1 MTTKNRKSKYSNR
14 PSNYVIF
21 TLMATAAGESRYSG
35 AGKPFAFV
43 RAFLSQGKEKNS
55 DEYKPSIF
63 LDVKA
68 FSKDEEVSA
77 LVQAVADIQKKDR
90 FTVKG
95 RLGMEEWTG
104 DDGVKRQQL
113 VIFAQSI
120 EPFVFEN
127 EDEAETEEELEGEP
141 A

>member
-1 MTTKNRKSKYSNR
+1 MATNDKTNR

-21 TLMATAAGESRYSG
+21 TLMAIADGEMKFSA
-35 AGKPFAFV
+35 AGKPYSFV
-43 RAFLSQGKEKNS
+43 RGFLSQGKDKQT

-63 LDVKA
+63 FDVKV
-68 FSKDEEVSA
+68 FSQDENVSP

-95 RLGMEEWTG
+95 RLGMDEWKG
-104 DDGVKRQQL
+104 DGDVKRQQL

-120 EPFVFEN
+120 VPFSFEKN
-127 EDEAETEEELEGEP
+127 EEAADSEELQGEP